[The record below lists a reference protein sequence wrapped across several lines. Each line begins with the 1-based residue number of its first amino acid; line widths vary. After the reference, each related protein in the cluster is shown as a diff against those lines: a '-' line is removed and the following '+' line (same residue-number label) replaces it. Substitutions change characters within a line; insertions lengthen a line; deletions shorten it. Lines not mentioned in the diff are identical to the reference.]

1 MTKLVDAGETL
12 TMRRIMLEKSKKV
25 GNEYLY
31 FCGFTTSSSGD
42 MIFGRI
48 SSTGWSATNIGTIQV
63 DMTYQYGSPDIET
76 IGNGDCKMS
85 DDNKYIVGLFT
96 TRHQLERTF
105 STIAYDIWVDY

>member
-1 MTKLVDAGETL
+1 MTKLAHTGETL

-25 GNEYLY
+25 GSEYLY

-48 SSTGWSATNIGTIQV
+48 SSTGWSATSIGTFRV
-63 DMTYQYGSPDIET
+63 DMTYQYGSPQVET
-76 IGNGDCKMS
+76 IGNGDCKLT

-96 TRHQLERTF
+96 TRHQYEKTF
-105 STIAYDIWVDY
+105 SDIAYSHSIHY